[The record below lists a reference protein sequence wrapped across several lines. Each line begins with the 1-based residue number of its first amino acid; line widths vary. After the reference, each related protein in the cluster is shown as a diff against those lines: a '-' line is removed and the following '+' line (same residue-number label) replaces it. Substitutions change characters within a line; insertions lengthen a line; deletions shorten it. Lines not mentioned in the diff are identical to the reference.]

1 MTVDAEVLEGQRV
14 QVLVNLLLPV
24 TCYIE
29 VFIISSWRMVTLLF
43 SYFSS
48 LCLTHYMRTGSNPG
62 RGMSDAGQT

>member
-29 VFIISSWRMVTLLF
+29 VFIISSSPPSTTKLYWARNDTLLE
-43 SYFSS
+43 YFFLVIS
-48 LCLTHYMRTGSNPG
+48 
-62 RGMSDAGQT
+62 

>member
-43 SYFSS
+43 SYFS
-48 LCLTHYMRTGSNPG
+48 HYMRTGSNPG